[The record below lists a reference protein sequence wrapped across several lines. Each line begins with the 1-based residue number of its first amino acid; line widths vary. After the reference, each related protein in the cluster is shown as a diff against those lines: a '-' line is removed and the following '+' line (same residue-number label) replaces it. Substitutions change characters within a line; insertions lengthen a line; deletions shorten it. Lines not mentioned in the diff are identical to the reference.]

1 MASSAYLLVSYN
13 EPIKADDCALV
24 SPQLVMEIDGT
35 PVTPE
40 SITTND
46 PRYPGK
52 ILIKLPDDKVP
63 KVGELLTVS
72 FTPSSS
78 CNVVGSEGE
87 FPLPRTKAASF
98 AYNTT
103 TNPDIITGTQSSQ
116 KPQIVSIKA
125 PDASGGQFLRATFTS
140 GRDISG
146 DLLVGSA
153 GQWTITV
160 SADPSG
166 TMPGGIVFTA
176 SPTKIGLN
184 EIQFQSGSNQGIP
197 TAIQYGS
204 TIAVSY
210 NGTGGGSIRDQF
222 DLSMANI
229 QAYQGTNYVLNPVFY
244 KATVETE
251 NPYVVTAIFK
261 KHDHYPPPD
270 PFPHPHL
277 HIGDPVDMSNNS
289 AGTWPLVGNAAVE
302 GNYKIWT
309 ESWAGSSNTFFDVSR
324 VETVN
329 TQWND
334 NGVLTDISAVQFT
347 INSFPIPSNKN
358 INLYWNSNSFL
369 FGNQPKRMRDKYGN
383 EVWNSEW
390 DPSVATPP
398 EGVTSTMDG
407 SSVYIY
413 NNIVPLEVQSG
424 ADFVLT
430 DYQMIQGQP
439 HWFPGSTANIF
450 FKRGIES
457 NVPIFD
463 PSSITTAS
471 DFSFWNS
478 TVNPQLSNSVIKPV
492 DMAVFISGSDPSHVV
507 IYNWYSESDFS
518 KVINYGDVVKFFY
531 TPGGVPHTEEAPWPT
546 GVEDQ
551 YRNPLVGT
559 IAGDPNSQG
568 LPITNNIYDGSGQLT
583 YAKVDG
589 IGAFLRKI
597 YLTYDYDIC
606 GNTVDATGFSVRITQ
621 PEGGEPLAITGA
633 TANGNTG
640 IILQLDNNV
649 LAGATGEVIF
659 DNTTGN
665 VRNKY
670 GLKLKN
676 EDFTITNLANGP
688 GQEGLYTFTKHPR
701 IETMMGK
708 YDDINLFLDPSLNM
722 EVVGHDKSGFSYKVG
737 YYSKYPGGTLDPTLS
752 TSGWVTVDES
762 EVSINSAGTVVS
774 LNTKF
779 NTGIGVRGF
788 SKRHTADACGNY
800 IKIKYS
806 KPGTGGLLGDSGY
819 LQSFPE
825 QSMVDISNNILV
837 PTINLT
843 TSTQQQPRD
852 ISNIIIFNE
861 LPNRVYLR
869 IEQPDLSGGT
879 SDITANRYWW
889 DVSSVQ
895 LLNDPQDHNPFELEY
910 SGNNILINSITTHNS
925 DTDWPLN
932 SSQNSIIPAVLPGTS
947 ARNSKWVV
955 LTTSSIDFQP
965 TVGGDPSM
973 NTFDLSYSTGKFPT
987 GVTTGIA
994 DQNGGLLAAFN
1005 TAAVHSNVKWGD
1017 IAFEN
1022 ANVPYIPDTSNN
1034 QVWFGASPGEAG
1046 FIFNEGTSA
1055 SDFMYFPAVGAPF
1068 APKNFS
1074 YHPQNV
1080 PLFDASMVLIFKDE
1094 AGNNLPLVTSGNDTA
1109 GKISYTKPSGRQGL
1123 RVGDTSGAEG
1133 QFNSTSYWVVDFSG
1147 VQVTNMYQGGPGA
1160 GTYAFDSG
1168 VWYSVYDAGTNKMA
1182 ADLSWNDNIDGL
1194 NFNDISN
1201 NSNFLNQF
1209 ILESED
1215 NAVKVIYL
1223 SGKTVK
1229 PVWNND
1235 QSHAADQEV
1244 SYTKNASTTYNL
1256 QNAGG
1261 DFANEVTD
1269 QLIPR
1274 RFDQP
1279 WFGFDLGGSSYEGY
1293 GSGVLITLAWAN
1305 GVVAPAAG
1313 LGAAAFLAQFNAGT
1327 DPSNNFLGGVPYA
1340 SSLNNGALL
1349 LLYLGDK
1356 GYVDNYYSGP
1366 LEVTYTPGGDG
1377 SCHLKDG
1384 NGDYAIQLLSALPS
1398 IATFGLTSSNWYV
1411 IRVQNALKVRVHLNW
1426 ADQIDYLISSTS
1438 AAAFLNQFN
1447 IDSVGGFS
1455 GGVMSQFE
1463 SFASNTQDLSGQWNA
1478 APTFPNPYSG
1488 NLSLDYT
1495 KDASGGYNLKSSG
1508 SGHVSKYAAEL
1519 TNQAISSDVSGTWVD
1534 LSAAYGGG
1542 LGGDVTRWYA
1552 GDAQGNYYVV
1562 MVVSWRDKVT
1572 TRLGFG
1578 SAVVNHADFLSQF
1591 TASPQA
1597 GSGAYPNSFIPGYY
1611 TNDDGHPNTAQRHDM
1626 GGEDDG
1632 NISFFFD
1639 VGDGFP
1645 TGYTGNLILKYRW
1658 GGDPDYM
1665 VISSTTANQC
1675 IEFELEAMPLGTA

>member
-1 MASSAYLLVSYN
+1 
-13 EPIKADDCALV
+13 
-24 SPQLVMEIDGT
+24 
-35 PVTPE
+35 
-40 SITTND
+40 
-46 PRYPGK
+46 
-52 ILIKLPDDKVP
+52 
-63 KVGELLTVS
+63 
-72 FTPSSS
+72 
-78 CNVVGSEGE
+78 
-87 FPLPRTKAASF
+87 
-98 AYNTT
+98 
-103 TNPDIITGTQSSQ
+103 
-116 KPQIVSIKA
+116 
-125 PDASGGQFLRATFTS
+125 
-140 GRDISG
+140 
-146 DLLVGSA
+146 
-153 GQWTITV
+153 
-160 SADPSG
+160 
-166 TMPGGIVFTA
+166 
-176 SPTKIGLN
+176 
-184 EIQFQSGSNQGIP
+184 
-197 TAIQYGS
+197 
-204 TIAVSY
+204 
-210 NGTGGGSIRDQF
+210 
-222 DLSMANI
+222 
-229 QAYQGTNYVLNPVFY
+229 
-244 KATVETE
+244 
-251 NPYVVTAIFK
+251 
-261 KHDHYPPPD
+261 
-270 PFPHPHL
+270 
-277 HIGDPVDMSNNS
+277 
-289 AGTWPLVGNAAVE
+289 
-302 GNYKIWT
+302 
-309 ESWAGSSNTFFDVSR
+309 
-324 VETVN
+324 
-329 TQWND
+329 
-334 NGVLTDISAVQFT
+334 
-347 INSFPIPSNKN
+347 
-358 INLYWNSNSFL
+358 
-369 FGNQPKRMRDKYGN
+369 
-383 EVWNSEW
+383 
-390 DPSVATPP
+390 
-398 EGVTSTMDG
+398 
-407 SSVYIY
+407 
-413 NNIVPLEVQSG
+413 
-424 ADFVLT
+424 
-430 DYQMIQGQP
+430 
-439 HWFPGSTANIF
+439 
-450 FKRGIES
+450 
-457 NVPIFD
+457 
-463 PSSITTAS
+463 
-471 DFSFWNS
+471 
-478 TVNPQLSNSVIKPV
+478 
-492 DMAVFISGSDPSHVV
+492 MAVFISGSDPSHVV

-649 LAGATGEVIF
+649 LAGATGEVVF

-752 TSGWVTVDES
+752 TSDWVTVDES

-788 SKRHTADACGNY
+788 SKHHTADACGNY

-825 QSMVDISNNILV
+825 QSMADISNNILV

-843 TSTQQQPRD
+843 TSIQQQPRD

-879 SDITANRYWW
+879 SDITANRWWW

-895 LLNDPQDHNPFELEY
+895 LLNDPHVHNPFELEY

-932 SSQNSIIPAVLPGTS
+932 SSQNSIIPAVLTGTS

-973 NTFDLSYSTGKFPT
+973 NTFDLSYSTNKFPS
-987 GVTTGIA
+987 GVTTGIT

-1055 SDFMYFPAVGAPF
+1055 SDFMYFPAVGVPF

-1133 QFNSTSYWVVDFSG
+1133 QFNSTSYWVLDFSG
-1147 VQVTNMYQGGPGA
+1147 VQVTNMYQGGPSSGN
-1160 GTYAFDSG
+1160 YAFDSG
-1168 VWYSVYDAGTNKMA
+1168 VWYSVYDAGTDRLG
-1182 ADLSWNDNIDGL
+1182 ADLSWNDDVDGV
-1194 NFNDISN
+1194 NFNDIST

-1209 ILESED
+1209 GLDRLDSGGY
-1215 NAVKVIYL
+1215 NATKVASL
-1223 SGKTVK
+1223 SGKHAY
-1229 PVWNND
+1229 PVWSPPYSID
-1235 QSHAADQEV
+1235 HDLVMEMT
-1244 SYTKNASTTYNL
+1244 YTKHATTSYNL

-1261 DFANEVTD
+1261 DFAEDFGDPTP
-1269 QLIPR
+1269 LEIPH
-1274 RFDQP
+1274 RFDYP
-1279 WFGFDLGGSSYEGY
+1279 YFGFDLSSSSYEGY
-1293 GSGVLITLAWAN
+1293 GSGVLITLAWAHD
-1305 GVVAPAAG
+1305 VVAPAAG
-1313 LGAAAFLAQFNAGT
+1313 AGAAAFLAQFNAGT

-1340 SSLNNGALL
+1340 TSVNNGNLL

-1411 IRVQNALKVRVHLNW
+1411 IRVQGNKAVRVHLNW

-1519 TNQAISSDVSGTWVD
+1519 TNQAISSDVSGTWID
-1534 LSAAYGGG
+1534 LSGMSPGANGGC
-1542 LGGDVTRWYA
+1542 RWYLS
-1552 GDAQGNYYVV
+1552 QGGALLN
-1562 MVVSWRDKVT
+1562 MFIAWTEPVT
-1572 TRLGFG
+1572 TATGGQSNVNVAAFKNQFIATAVNGFTGGPPDYATIYDFSVDSGYLAMNWAFNDVPTG
-1578 SAVVNHADFLSQF
+1578 SPNINLQYLKGATAGYHVQSL
-1591 TASPQA
+1591 ASPGNEAIQF
-1597 GSGAYPNSFIPGYY
+1597 SSEPIP
-1611 TNDDGHPNTAQRHDM
+1611 
-1626 GGEDDG
+1626 E
-1632 NISFFFD
+1632 
-1639 VGDGFP
+1639 
-1645 TGYTGNLILKYRW
+1645 
-1658 GGDPDYM
+1658 
-1665 VISSTTANQC
+1665 
-1675 IEFELEAMPLGTA
+1675 GTS